1 MADVLVKK
9 YIGLSELFNKYTV
22 DQKDSTKIPK
32 KNHAKNYISILGT
45 PEAVITWGH
54 GERFLTNGTLI
65 LNLWDTEY
73 FQVNIYFT

>member
-1 MADVLVKK
+1 MSWSKNTLVYQSSLTNTQLTKK
-9 YIGLSELFNKYTV
+9 FLQI
-22 DQKDSTKIPK
+22 IPK
-32 KNHAKNYISILGT
+32 KILAKNYISILGT

>member
-1 MADVLVKK
+1 MSWSKNTLVYQSSLTNTQLTKK
-9 YIGLSELFNKYTV
+9 ILQKY
-22 DQKDSTKIPK
+22 PK

>member
-1 MADVLVKK
+1 MSWSKNTLVYQSSLTNTQFTKK
-9 YIGLSELFNKYTV
+9 FLQI
-22 DQKDSTKIPK
+22 IPK
-32 KNHAKNYISILGT
+32 KIHAKNYISILGT